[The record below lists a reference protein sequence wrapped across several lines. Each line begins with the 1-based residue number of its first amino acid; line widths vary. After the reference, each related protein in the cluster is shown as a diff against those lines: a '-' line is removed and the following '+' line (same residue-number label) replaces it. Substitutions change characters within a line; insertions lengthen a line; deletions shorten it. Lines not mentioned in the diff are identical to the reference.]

1 MRRWL
6 VAGALL
12 SVLLV
17 PPVPVSQWRGPGALR
32 LAGAEIPAPFTVVTI
47 KGKGFGHGVGMAQ
60 DGIYSMGRANKS
72 TAEMLAAFYPG
83 TTIGKKGGQVRVVV
97 SSAGSEA
104 VLTFPN
110 GGRIDA
116 EGESRG
122 FPVQASPG
130 EQIRVAFE
138 NGRYVVGPT
147 PAGEAGGGGSSGT
160 TTTTAGEGATTTS
173 TTGATTSTTQPQIT
187 VPSTAAP
194 PAPPPTSPQS
204 SRAAQSSQPSSAG
217 PLRAT
222 PAGGGTIGLA
232 SGRRYRGLLEVKSAG
247 GALRLVNAVD
257 VETYLKGMG
266 EVRDG
271 SWPAAALRAQA
282 IAART
287 YALRAMSFGGEICA
301 DQRCQVYLGAQAEY
315 AAMNKAVADTAG
327 QVVMH
332 KGKLASTVYS
342 ANGGGHSATREEG
355 FGTEGEA
362 YPYLRA
368 APYMTRDPLPWTERV
383 SVQDVAK
390 ALGYTG
396 ELTDV
401 RVARKGPSGR
411 ALSVE
416 LEGSAGRMEVTGR
429 VFDARLG
436 LKSTLFTLDTGQSA
450 VPAPPRSGLFGAQQ
464 ALPEEAVALPPR
476 PPDPPLPDFATTTT
490 TRERSWRATAAVRPP
505 TPKSPSVLG
514 PFAAFLSAASAIA
527 AGAYWINRP
536 RTDPLGGAVDAEASV
551 HPLTRWIALI
561 KSKVR

>member
-12 SVLLV
+12 SVLFVL
-17 PPVPVSQWRGPGALR
+17 PVPA
-32 LAGAEIPAPFTVVTI
+32 AGQIPAPFTVVTVA
-47 KGKGFGHGVGMAQ
+47 GKGFGHGVGMAQ

-83 TTIGKKGGQVRVVV
+83 TTIIKKGGQVRVVV
-97 SSAGSEA
+97 SAAAGPEA

-147 PAGEAGGGGSSGT
+147 PQNESGPGESGPGDSGT
-160 TTTTAGEGATTTS
+160 TTTAANGSTTS
-173 TTGATTSTTQPQIT
+173 TTGSTTTTTAQIT
-187 VPSTAAP
+187 VPTSAP
-194 PAPPPTSPQS
+194 PSGPPPSGTYY
-204 SRAAQSSQPSSAG
+204 AQSGQPSSAG

-222 PAGGGTIGLA
+222 PSGGGTIGLA
-232 SGRRYRGLLEVKSAG
+232 SGRRYRGIVDVKSDS
-247 GALRLVNAVD
+247 GALRLVNSVD

-271 SWPAAALRAQA
+271 SWPPAALRAQA

-327 QVVMH
+327 QVLTH

-368 APYMTRDPLPWTERV
+368 APYLTRDPLPWTERV
-383 SVQDVAK
+383 SVDDV
-390 ALGYTG
+390 
-396 ELTDV
+396 
-401 RVARKGPSGR
+401 S
-411 ALSVE
+411 
-416 LEGSAGRMEVTGR
+416 
-429 VFDARLG
+429 
-436 LKSTLFTLDTGQSA
+436 
-450 VPAPPRSGLFGAQQ
+450 
-464 ALPEEAVALPPR
+464 
-476 PPDPPLPDFATTTT
+476 
-490 TRERSWRATAAVRPP
+490 
-505 TPKSPSVLG
+505 
-514 PFAAFLSAASAIA
+514 
-527 AGAYWINRP
+527 
-536 RTDPLGGAVDAEASV
+536 
-551 HPLTRWIALI
+551 
-561 KSKVR
+561 

>member
-17 PPVPVSQWRGPGALR
+17 PPVPSQWRGPGALR
-32 LAGAEIPAPFTVVTI
+32 PAAGAIPAPFTVVTV

-72 TAEMLAAFYPG
+72 TSDMLSAFYPG

-97 SSAGSEA
+97 SAAAGPEA
-104 VLTFPN
+104 ILTFPN

-116 EGESRG
+116 EGDSRG

-147 PAGEAGGGGSSGT
+147 PAAEGGGSGSGT
-160 TTTTAGEGATTTS
+160 TTTTAGQGTTTS
-173 TTGATTSTTQPQIT
+173 TTGSTTTSTTEPQIT
-187 VPSTAAP
+187 VPTTAAP
-194 PAPPPTSPQS
+194 SPPPSPPPS
-204 SRAAQSSQPSSAG
+204 SPRGSYAAQSSQPSSAG

-222 PAGGGTIGLA
+222 PASGGTIGLA
-232 SGRRYRGLLEVKSAG
+232 SGRRYRGVLEVKSDA
-247 GALRLVNAVD
+247 GALRLINAVD

-301 DQRCQVYLGAQAEY
+301 EQRCQVYLGAQAEY
-315 AAMNKAVADTAG
+315 AAMNKAVADTSG
-327 QVVMH
+327 QVVMYR
-332 KGKLASTVYS
+332 GSLASTVYS
-342 ANGGGHSATREEG
+342 ANGGGYSATREEG
-355 FGTEGEA
+355 FGTQGAA

-383 SVQDVAK
+383 SVQDVAS

-411 ALSVE
+411 ALAVE
-416 LEGSAGRMEVTGR
+416 LDGSAGRLEVTGR

-436 LKSTLFTLDTGQSA
+436 LKSTLFTLETGQSS
-450 VPAPPRSGLFGAQQ
+450 VPAPPRSGLFAVEQ

-490 TRERSWRATAAVRPP
+490 TSEGSLRSAAGVRPP
-505 TPKSPSVLG
+505 SSKSPGVMG

-527 AGAYWINRP
+527 AAGYWINRP
-536 RTDPLGGAVDAEASV
+536 REGQPLS
-551 HPLTRWIALI
+551 LR
-561 KSKVR
+561 KSQNQDGMPSGKSSKL

>member
-17 PPVPVSQWRGPGALR
+17 PPVPSQWRGPGALR
-32 LAGAEIPAPFTVVTI
+32 PAAGQIPAPFTVVTV

-72 TAEMLAAFYPG
+72 TGDMLAAFYPG
-83 TTIGKKGGQVRVVV
+83 TTIGKKGGLVRVVV
-97 SSAGSEA
+97 SAAAGSEA
-104 VLTFPN
+104 TLTFPN

-130 EQIRVAFE
+130 EHIRVAFE

-147 PAGEAGGGGSSGT
+147 PAGEGGGSSGSGT
-160 TTTTAGEGATTTS
+160 TTTTAPEGGTTTS
-173 TTGATTSTTQPQIT
+173 TTEPATTTTQPPIT
-187 VPSTAAP
+187 VPTTAAP
-194 PAPPPTSPQS
+194 SPPGRGTY
-204 SRAAQSSQPSSAG
+204 AAQASQPSSAG
-217 PLRAT
+217 PLRAS

-232 SGRRYRGLLEVKSAG
+232 SGRRYRGVIEVKSDAA
-247 GALRLVNAVD
+247 ALRLINAVD

-355 FGTEGEA
+355 FGTEGQA

-368 APYMTRDPLPWTERV
+368 APYLTRDPLPWTERV
-383 SVQDVAK
+383 SVQDVAT

-401 RVARKGPSGR
+401 RVARQGPSGR
-411 ALSVE
+411 ALAIH
-416 LEGSAGRMEVTGR
+416 LEGSAGRLEVTGR

-436 LKSTLFTLDTGQSA
+436 LKSTLFTLETGQSS
-450 VPAPPRSGLFGAQQ
+450 VPAPPRSGLFGGEQ

-490 TRERSWRATAAVRPP
+490 AGGKSWRAAAAVRPP
-505 TPKSPSVLG
+505 TPKSPGVMG
-514 PFAAFLSAASAIA
+514 PFAAFLCAASAIA
-527 AGAYWINRP
+527 AAGYWINRP
-536 RTDPLGGAVDAEASV
+536 RLDALTAVADDEACASR
-551 HPLTRWIALI
+551 LDRWL
-561 KSKVR
+561 SRLQRR

>member
-17 PPVPVSQWRGPGALR
+17 PPVPA
-32 LAGAEIPAPFTVVTI
+32 AGQIPSPFTVVTV

-72 TAEMLAAFYPG
+72 TAEMLSAFYPG
-83 TTIGKKGGQVRVVV
+83 TSIGRKGGQVRVVV
-97 SSAGSEA
+97 SAAAGADALLS
-104 VLTFPN
+104 FPN

-130 EQIRVAFE
+130 EQVRVAFE

-147 PAGEAGGGGSSGT
+147 PAGQGDGGSDSGT
-160 TTTTAGEGATTTS
+160 TTTTASDGGTTTS
-173 TTGATTSTTQPQIT
+173 TTGSTTTTTEPPIT
-187 VPSTAAP
+187 VPTTAAP
-194 PAPPPTSPQS
+194 SPPASAPQS
-204 SRAAQSSQPSSAG
+204 ASAQSSQPSSAG

-222 PAGGGTIGLA
+222 SAGGGAIGLP
-232 SGRRYRGLLEVKSAG
+232 SGRRYRGVIEVRSDS
-247 GALRLVNAVD
+247 GALRLINAID

-271 SWPAAALRAQA
+271 SWPPAALRAQA

-315 AAMNKAVADTAG
+315 AAMNKAVTDTAG
-327 QVVMH
+327 QVVLH

-342 ANGGGHSATREEG
+342 ANGGGHSATNEEG
-355 FGTEGEA
+355 FGTAGNS

-368 APYMTRDPLPWTERV
+368 APYMTRDPLPWTERI
-383 SVQDVAK
+383 SVQDVAA
-390 ALGYTG
+390 ALGYSG

-411 ALSVE
+411 ALAVQ
-416 LEGSAGRMEVTGR
+416 LEGSAGRLEVTGR
-429 VFDARLG
+429 VFVARLG
-436 LKSTLFTLDTGQSA
+436 LKSTLFTMETGQSA
-450 VPAPPRSGLFGAQQ
+450 VPAPPRSGMFGGEQ
-464 ALPEEAVALPPR
+464 ALPEEAVTLPPR

-490 TRERSWRATAAVRPP
+490 TEEQGPELAAAARPP
-505 TPKSPSVLG
+505 KPASPGVMA
-514 PFAAFLSAASAIA
+514 PFAAFLCAASAIA
-527 AGAYWINRP
+527 VAAYWTNRP
-536 RTDPLGGAVDAEASV
+536 KSPADPGPPS
-551 HPLTRWIALI
+551 T
-561 KSKVR
+561 S

>member
-6 VAGALL
+6 AAGALL

-17 PPVPVSQWRGPGALR
+17 PPVPSQWRGPGALR
-32 LAGAEIPAPFTVVTI
+32 PAAGEIPAPFTVVTV

-97 SSAGSEA
+97 SAAAGSEA
-104 VLTFPN
+104 VLAFPN

-147 PAGEAGGGGSSGT
+147 PAGEGGGGSESGT
-160 TTTTAGEGATTTS
+160 TTTTAGEEGATTS
-173 TTGATTSTTQPQIT
+173 TTGSTTSTTQPQIT
-187 VPSTAAP
+187 VPTTGP
-194 PAPPPTSPQS
+194 PSPPPTSPGAY
-204 SRAAQSSQPSSAG
+204 AAQSSQPSSAG

-222 PAGGGTIGLA
+222 PAGGGTIALA
-232 SGRRYRGLLEVKSAG
+232 SGRRYRGIVEVKSDGA
-247 GALRLVNAVD
+247 ALRLINAVD

-383 SVQDVAK
+383 SVQDVAS

-401 RVARKGPSGR
+401 RVSRKGPSGR
-411 ALSVE
+411 ALAVQ
-416 LEGSAGRMEVTGR
+416 LEGSAGRLEVTGR

-436 LKSTLFTLDTGQSA
+436 LKSTLFMLDTGQSS
-450 VPAPPRSGLFGAQQ
+450 VPAPPRAGQFGGEQ

-490 TRERSWRATAAVRPP
+490 TSEKTWRAAADVRPP
-505 TPKSPSVLG
+505 TPTSPSVMG
-514 PFAAFLSAASAIA
+514 PFAAFLCAASAIA
-527 AGAYWINRP
+527 AAGYWINRP
-536 RTDPLGGAVDAEASV
+536 RALSDSPLGAKTPTATG
-551 HPLTRWIALI
+551 
-561 KSKVR
+561 